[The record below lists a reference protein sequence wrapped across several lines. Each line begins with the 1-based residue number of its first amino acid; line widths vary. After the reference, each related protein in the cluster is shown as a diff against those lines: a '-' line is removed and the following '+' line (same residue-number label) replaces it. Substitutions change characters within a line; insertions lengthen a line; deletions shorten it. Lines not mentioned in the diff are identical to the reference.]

1 MTEILLEPLGYEF
14 VRQALVV
21 CTIGGAL
28 CGLVGTYVTLRGLS
42 YLGHGL
48 SHAIFGGAALSAA
61 AGVNVFVG
69 SWIWGLGSGVAI
81 SRLARPRGGRVLRAD
96 AAIGV
101 VTTAGFALGVFL
113 LGRYGTVRRSLDATI
128 FGSVLG
134 VTATDQAL
142 VVAMA
147 LVTLGAIVAWYRP
160 LLFATF
166 DPEVAD
172 ASGIPAGRTDALL
185 MVLLCGVIL
194 TSMRVMGV
202 TLIAATIVI
211 PSASARLLSDSFAR
225 VLVWSGVIGALTG
238 FVGMYLSYHLDVAS
252 GATIVLVQFVVFV
265 LAYSIRGRTLPGHR
279 TAGLREATG

>member
-1 MTEILLEPLGYEF
+1 MIEFLVEPLRYEF
-14 VRQALVV
+14 VRHALVV
-21 CTIGGAL
+21 CTVGGAL

-69 SWIWGLGSGVAI
+69 SWLWGLGSGVAI
-81 SRLARPRGGRVLRAD
+81 SRLARSRGGRALRAD

-101 VTTAGFALGVFL
+101 ITTAGFAFGVFL
-113 LGRYGTVRRSLDATI
+113 LGRYGTVKRSLDATI

-134 VTATDQAL
+134 VTATDQLL
-142 VVAMA
+142 VAAVAVGTVVSI
-147 LVTLGAIVAWYRP
+147 LAWYRP

-172 ASGIPAGRTDALL
+172 VSGVPAGRTDAVL

-211 PSASARLLSDSFAR
+211 PSAAARFLTDSFAK
-225 VLVWSGVIGALTG
+225 VLVWSAVIGGFTG
-238 FVGMYLSYHLDVAS
+238 LAGMYLSYHLDVAS
-252 GATIVLVQFVVFV
+252 GATIVLVQFTVFV
-265 LAYSIRGRTLPGHR
+265 ISFALGGRTRR
-279 TAGLREATG
+279 TRTEPVS